1 MRSLLIAKREF
12 FSTFDAPTGYVVLG
26 LFPALAAVLFFLT
39 GPYFALNEASLRP
52 FFASMPWLLVILAPA
67 ITMRLWAEEQRSGTE
82 ELLLTYPFQLRDL
95 VIGKFLG
102 AWAVLALSL
111 LCTIGVPFTASMMGD
126 LDWGPVLGGY
136 FSVMLLGG
144 ASLAIGLFLSS
155 ITDNQIVAYLL
166 GAAVLMGFNL
176 IGVAA
181 TADAMP
187 ESFARLFLMLDFGNH
202 FHAITRG
209 VLDLGHASFYLG
221 IIVFFLAANG
231 VVLERRRVR

>member
-1 MRSLLIAKREF
+1 MKSLLIAKREF

-39 GPYFALNEASLRP
+39 GPYFALDEASLRP

-67 ITMRLWAEEQRSGTE
+67 ITMRLWAEERRSGTE
-82 ELLLTYPFQLRDL
+82 ELLLTYPFRLRDL

-102 AWAVLALSL
+102 AWAVFALGL
-111 LCTIGVPFTASMMGD
+111 LCTIGVPLTAEAMGD
-126 LDWGPVLGGY
+126 LDWGPVMGGY
-136 FSVMLLGG
+136 FSVLLLAG

-166 GAAVLMGFNL
+166 GAAVLMAFNL

-181 TADAMP
+181 SAEAMP
-187 ESFARLFLMLDFGNH
+187 EEFARLFLMLDFGNH

-209 VLDLGHASFYLG
+209 VIDLGHASFYLA
-221 IIVFFLAANG
+221 IMVFFLCANG